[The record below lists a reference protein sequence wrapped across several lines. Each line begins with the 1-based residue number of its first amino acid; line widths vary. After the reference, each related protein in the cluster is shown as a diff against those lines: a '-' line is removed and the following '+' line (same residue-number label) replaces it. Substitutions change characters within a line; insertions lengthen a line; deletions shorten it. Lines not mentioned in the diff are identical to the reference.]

1 MTTLV
6 VCLDRTDD
14 VGRKTGLRSPIVG
27 WEAVRALVTDIG
39 LADPE
44 DSGVNTLLETLRVAQ
59 SLRDE
64 DEETVVAVV
73 SGDRESMVSADR
85 AVARQLD
92 ELIAEHDPDSAVVVI
107 DSAEDE
113 RLVPIVESRVRVDSV
128 DRVVVRQA
136 RDIES
141 TYYLLKQFLADEELR
156 QTVLIPVGLTLLVF
170 PMLATVTSPAEGA
183 AAITTVIGL
192 FLLYKGFNIDEIM
205 TGFGHQV
212 RESLYSG
219 QVSVVTYVVAAGLTL
234 VGLFFGALGV
244 SNLDDPAGIGI
255 PAVQFAFDSV
265 PWLAMAALTAS
276 AGRLLDEVIG
286 EDPIRSSYLNLP
298 FIVVAV
304 GLVVRGFTAY
314 FLEQQQLIDPLA
326 VPPAAVGPLTVEGFS
341 LTAGERL
348 AVFVVSAI
356 LISLLG
362 AWIASAMSGS
372 DDRTNQEGTT
382 GDTPSAG
389 GTADTSSPSELTDG
403 GPGSAGPLSTPTPA
417 NVEVVTSD
425 DDVPASHDTQ
435 RETGAEHE
443 RGHDHESDRGH
454 EHTRD
459 SHQTTDREH
468 TREQSRS
475 VVTGADANT
484 GSGPDS
490 DTDDTSHGSSDDT
503 SKGTGTDT
511 DHDTDTDT
519 DTDTPDNTIDRN
531 GPDNNTDDRDTP
543 NNP

>member
-14 VGRKTGLRSPIVG
+14 VGRQTGLRSPIVG

-59 SLRDE
+59 ELRDD
-64 DEETVVAVV
+64 DEEAVVAVV

-92 ELIAEHDPDSAVVVI
+92 DLIAEHDPDSAVVVL

-156 QTVLIPVGLTLLVF
+156 QTVLVPLGLTLLVF
-170 PMLATVTSPAEGA
+170 PVLAMRIGTAEGA

-192 FLLYKGFNIDEIM
+192 FLLYKGFNVDEIV
-205 TGFGHQV
+205 TGLTHQV

-234 VGLFFGALGV
+234 VGLFAGALGV
-244 SNLDDPAGIGI
+244 SGLGETQGVVVPAM
-255 PAVQFAFDSV
+255 QFGYDSI

-276 AGRLLDEVIG
+276 AGRLLDEAIG
-286 EDPIRSSYLNLP
+286 EEPIRSSFLNLP

-304 GLVVRGFTAY
+304 SLVIRGFSAY
-314 FLEQQQLIDPLA
+314 FLQQQRVIDGVD
-326 VPPAAVGPLTVEGFS
+326 VPAIELGVLSIEQFTIEPGQ
-341 LTAGERL
+341 RL
-348 AVFVVSAI
+348 ALYVVTAIVVS
-356 LISLLG
+356 LVG
-362 AWIASAMSGS
+362 ARIASYFGGA
-372 DDRTNQEGTT
+372 DDADDANDEPAVTNGGTELDSEVPDGGPSTT
-382 GDTPSAG
+382 GDAAEREAEP
-389 GTADTSSPSELTDG
+389 ADSSPE
-403 GPGSAGPLSTPTPA
+403 STPA
-417 NVEVVTSD
+417 
-425 DDVPASHDTQ
+425 
-435 RETGAEHE
+435 
-443 RGHDHESDRGH
+443 
-454 EHTRD
+454 
-459 SHQTTDREH
+459 
-468 TREQSRS
+468 
-475 VVTGADANT
+475 ADAD
-484 GSGPDS
+484 PDADADS
-490 DTDDTSHGSSDDT
+490 EPAAD
-503 SKGTGTDT
+503 
-511 DHDTDTDT
+511 
-519 DTDTPDNTIDRN
+519 P
-531 GPDNNTDDRDTP
+531 
-543 NNP
+543 